1 MALWIVGL
9 GLEAQDMTRR
19 AEAILSG
26 GARVVL
32 RTGYCGAADWLKEK
46 GIPFET
52 LDRMYLEQEDFD
64 CLAQAL
70 AQAVARMEGEVAYG
84 VLDLRDESVKR
95 LTALQPQARLCPGVP
110 VEGPLS
116 AWAMGPCQCFA
127 ASDLGETLIE
137 AGVSTL
143 VREIASPTLAS
154 EVKLA
159 LMARYP
165 EEQTIYL
172 YQGQGAPQAIA
183 LEDLDRQGHYDHRT
197 SAFVPAQRRL
207 DRLERMGFYELE
219 RVIRT
224 LRGPQGCPW
233 DRAQTHESLRPYVVE
248 EAWEV
253 CDAIDRGEPLDL
265 CEELG
270 DLLLQVSLH
279 CDIARQYG
287 EFTLDDVTSGICRKM
302 LRRHPHVF
310 GDRRGEDIGILW
322 EEAKRR
328 EKGQQSDLDVL
339 RGVAQG
345 LPALMR
351 AQKVLGKAAKAE
363 KALPEARPGGWKDQE
378 ALGDALLAL
387 CEAARRQGWNA
398 EMALKAAVD
407 RFIQSCQEEASL

>member
-95 LTALQPQARLCPGVP
+95 LTALRPQARLCPGVP

-265 CEELG
+265 CEELR
-270 DLLLQVSLH
+270 DLL
-279 CDIARQYG
+279 
-287 EFTLDDVTSGICRKM
+287 
-302 LRRHPHVF
+302 
-310 GDRRGEDIGILW
+310 
-322 EEAKRR
+322 
-328 EKGQQSDLDVL
+328 
-339 RGVAQG
+339 
-345 LPALMR
+345 
-351 AQKVLGKAAKAE
+351 
-363 KALPEARPGGWKDQE
+363 
-378 ALGDALLAL
+378 
-387 CEAARRQGWNA
+387 
-398 EMALKAAVD
+398 
-407 RFIQSCQEEASL
+407 